1 MGLFDWLKPK
11 QKPARREPDK
21 APGMIVLLDALPDF
35 DNNAI
40 AEALG
45 AIEPLRVAPKI
56 DIEQTSDDDDNVQ
69 GSADFDSHS
78 IGIVGFDA
86 PAPDA
91 VIEKTIKV
99 SNWTGEGREQLESHK
114 AHLVLMHKGGGADVL
129 EKYIALYKLAGVIGG
144 EHLRGVLL
152 EEAWTCAPPDVVREF
167 LSSESLKGFRKNLP
181 PILFTGF
188 VKFFSDEG
196 TWFAT
201 KGHHMFGTPDL
212 VMFGDEKP
220 ADVMD
225 IFMNI
230 FLYVTQQGARI
241 GPGHTLQIAD
251 EVFLKFSELDP
262 ANPYIEYLKGA
273 GPTLQLSRIS
283 QDEIKRKD
291 GA

>member
-21 APGMIVLLDALPDF
+21 APGMIVLLDSIIEPEANDW
-35 DNNAI
+35 
-40 AEALG
+40 AERLA
-45 AIEPLRVAPKI
+45 AIEPLALEPQFGLSFNPEGN
-56 DIEQTSDDDDNVQ
+56 DALTGTAEL
-69 GSADFDSHS
+69 GSH
-78 IGIVGFDA
+78 IVDVSGLRETA
-86 PAPDA
+86 PADA
-91 VIEKTIKV
+91 LEKTISV
-99 SNWTGEGREQLESHK
+99 SAWTGEAREQLESHK
-114 AHLVLMHKGGGADVL
+114 AHINLMHQGGGADVL
-129 EKYIALYKLAGVIGG
+129 EKYIALYKLAAVIGG
-144 EHLRGVLL
+144 ERLRGVLL

-167 LSSESLKGFRKNLP
+167 LSSESLTGFRENLP

-201 KGHHMFGTPDL
+201 KGHQMFGAPDL

-230 FLYVTQQGARI
+230 FLYVTQQDARI

-273 GPTLQLSRIS
+273 GPTLQLGRIGK
-283 QDEIKRKD
+283 DEVKKK
-291 GA
+291 